1 LVSRNLGGS
10 DSFLHGFTE
19 STHVIGVALRSVIG
33 VFLLA
38 MERILSDASAK
49 TAFAGIYNGDAN
61 AERPEIYS
69 GYDGHKNPFLTHL
82 LREELSSSA
91 LYGF

>member
-1 LVSRNLGGS
+1 
-10 DSFLHGFTE
+10 
-19 STHVIGVALRSVIG
+19 
-33 VFLLA
+33 
-38 MERILSDASAK
+38 MERILSDASAQ
-49 TAFAGIYNGDAN
+49 TAPASIYNGDAN
-61 AERPEIYS
+61 AERPEIHS